1 MSKICVCNDGPW
13 PDPYNFCPSCGNPME
28 IPSPSDATAC
38 SQVVESRLTVAQVE
52 YVHCFG
58 ECWIKDYDRTKREYW
73 EKALWLWAWD
83 RKVIWQQNRLAV
95 PAGLN
100 PANV

>member
-1 MSKICVCNDGPW
+1 MNNCTEPNRAACPRLCADFCNAK
-13 PDPYNFCPSCGNPME
+13 E
-28 IPSPSDATAC
+28 EADARRSAAAC
-38 SQVVESRLTVAQVE
+38 SQVVESELTVAQVE
-52 YVHCFG
+52 YTHCFG

-83 RKVIWQQNRLAV
+83 RKVIWQQNRMVV

-100 PANV
+100 PANA